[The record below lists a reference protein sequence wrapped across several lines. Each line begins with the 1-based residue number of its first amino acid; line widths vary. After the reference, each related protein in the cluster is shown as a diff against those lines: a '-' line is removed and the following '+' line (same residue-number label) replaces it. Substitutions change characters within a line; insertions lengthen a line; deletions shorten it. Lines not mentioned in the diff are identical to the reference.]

1 VLYFIR
7 KLHIKESRVLKQASK
22 NNLLNRYNKAIVLVF
37 TFIVLSASTVAYFRY
52 YNELQH
58 LEKESLETLNQQA
71 DTLNTMLEQS
81 VQAITGMQDFAN
93 YYLKYPEELSA
104 RMPKLLQDEQLFYL
118 DKPKRDVIG
127 FDKRLSGNITG
138 FGDISRFNLQQ
149 IEELAMANALTP
161 AFISA
166 KLTIPEATWF
176 YYVSYNQFVNIY
188 PWIDKENWHYTDKTL
203 NNTHLKAIELA
214 SNKQAAYFW
223 SPPYIDAAGSGL
235 NSSLSVGVYREKQ
248 LVGAV
253 VIDLNLGRLYE
264 NLPNV
269 LSNNHGLV
277 LLNKQYK
284 VLINKQSSK
293 FKLSPNTHWKEILPE
308 KLAKLSI
315 DDLMTLPDSAKVDGW
330 LLQKKQLFINGW
342 VLLQYQPYSEF
353 SAPIFNS
360 LVFISAVFFV
370 GLVAFLSL
378 VYLLTHRTFIQPTAE
393 FINHIENC
401 SQGDPGKIKP
411 AAGWLHWFKI
421 VEDIFSQNR
430 SLLQLLK
437 EQNTV
442 LDRRVNDK
450 TKALLESSEQH
461 QQDYALLGSVMNAM
475 PELIIFNDLQGRLI
489 GCNQAFERF
498 VNQNKELM
506 LGVKVSSL
514 MPKIL
519 GTTLDELSSLS
530 MKENPKK
537 AFSHQRIVET
547 DIHTYDVFSRQFFN
561 DRENSLGTINIFR
574 DVTEQFSAQSALK
587 KAKNQ
592 AVYANQ
598 AKSQFL
604 ANMSHEIRTPI
615 NAMQGM
621 MELLDKTSLN
631 SHQHH
636 YLQNAQ
642 RASGSL
648 LHLIDE
654 LLDLSR
660 IEAGKMFISKE
671 ETNLDVIIETALKL
685 NLGMAN
691 ISQLTFTID
700 ISSDV
705 PQQVITD
712 EMRLIQVL
720 ANLLNNAVKFT
731 SQGEVKLTVEI
742 TAKRQ
747 RDVLIRFKVKDTG
760 IGIAQDKQKL
770 LFDAFNQA
778 DNSMTREYG
787 GSGLGLSI
795 CQQIVNLLG
804 GEITVQSELG
814 VGSEFS
820 FVIPIKLPSD
830 DNVMVDTHDTSQV
843 NKLALYGFSLTLS
856 QHLKESINL
865 LGWQYKSIDSLINIE
880 TMVSQ
885 EPIVILIEGSYLAQ
899 HSRGFLDEL
908 NCLIADLITENP
920 LSERKILLAICQPVM
935 SVISED
941 LNAQLALL
949 SIPYIL
955 LDMPLYR
962 YSLREISEKLRFNA
976 TPKIKNIEPT
986 KIVTPNS
993 NKQKNLAGVKVLLVE
1008 DNLVNQLVAKEL
1020 LKNMQAEVIIAD
1032 NGKIA
1037 LDILNNAQKESTQK
1051 IDIVLM
1057 DIQMPVMDGLTASR
1071 LIRENEYY
1079 FSLPIIAMTAH
1090 AREED
1095 KNNSLAA
1102 GMNLHIAKP
1111 VSTELLLKSIQGM
1124 LKDQTV

>member
-7 KLHIKESRVLKQASK
+7 KLQIKESRVLKQASK

-37 TFIVLSASTVAYFRY
+37 AFIILSASTVAYFRY
-52 YNELQH
+52 FNELQH
-58 LEKESLETLNQQA
+58 LEKKSLETLNQQA
-71 DTLNTMLEQS
+71 DNLNTMLEQS

-104 RMPKLLQDEQLFYL
+104 RMPKLLQDGQLFYL

-138 FGDISRFNLQQ
+138 FGDISHFDLQQ

-176 YYVSYNQFVNIY
+176 YYISYNKFVNIY
-188 PWIDKENWHYTDKTL
+188 PWIDKESWHYTDKTL
-203 NNTHLKAIELA
+203 NNTYIKAIELA
-214 SNKQAAYFW
+214 ANKQAAYFW

-235 NSSLSVGVYREKQ
+235 NSSLSVGVYRKKQ

-264 NLPNV
+264 NLPPV

-277 LLNKQYK
+277 LLNKQHQ

-293 FKLSPNTHWKEILPE
+293 FKLSPNTHFKEVLPE
-308 KLAKLSI
+308 KLATLSI
-315 DDLMTLPDSAKVDGW
+315 DDLMMLPDSAKVNGW
-330 LLQKKQLFINGW
+330 ILQKKQLFINGW
-342 VLLQYQPYSEF
+342 ILLQYQPYSEF
-353 SAPIFNS
+353 SAPIFNR
-360 LVFISAVFFV
+360 LIFISAVFFV
-370 GLVAFLSL
+370 GLVAFLGL
-378 VYLLTHRTFIQPTAE
+378 VYLLTHRTFLQPTAE

-430 SLLQLLK
+430 SLLQQLK
-437 EQNTV
+437 EQNIV
-442 LDRRVNDK
+442 LDRRVNEK

-475 PELIIFNDLQGRLI
+475 PELIIFNDCQGNLI

-498 VNQNKELM
+498 VDKNKERM
-506 LGVKVSSL
+506 LGGDVVPI
-514 MPKIL
+514 MPKML
-519 GTTLDELSSLS
+519 GTALDELSSLS
-530 MKENPKK
+530 MKESPDK

-561 DRENSLGTINIFR
+561 DRGNSLGTINIFR
-574 DVTEQFSAQSALK
+574 DVTEQFSVQSALK

-592 AVYANQ
+592 AEYANQ

-621 MELLDKTSLN
+621 MELLNNTQLN
-631 SHQHH
+631 SHQDH

-671 ETNLDVIIETALKL
+671 ETNLDIIIEKALKL
-685 NLGMAN
+685 NLGLVN
-691 ISQLTFTID
+691 VSHLNFEID

-705 PQQVITD
+705 PQQVMTD

-731 SQGEVKLTVEI
+731 PQGEVILTVEI
-742 TAKRQ
+742 TAKRK

-760 IGIAQDKQKL
+760 IGIAKGKQAF
-770 LFDAFNQA
+770 LFDAFSQA
-778 DNSMTREYG
+778 DTSMTREYG

-814 VGSEFS
+814 QGSEFS
-820 FVIPIKLPSD
+820 FVLPMKVPENQ
-830 DNVMVDTHDTSQV
+830 NVPAYPVKEHVTK
-843 NKLALYGFSLTLS
+843 NLALYAFSLDIS
-856 QHLKESINL
+856 QHLKDSISL
-865 LGWQYKSIDSLINIE
+865 IGWKYQNIDSLKNIE
-880 TMVSQ
+880 QTSGK
-885 EPIVILIEGSYLAQ
+885 EPVVILIEGHYLAL
-899 HSRGFLDEL
+899 HSTRFIDDL
-908 NCLIADLITENP
+908 NRLKLQKEESDNT
-920 LSERKILLAICQPVM
+920 ILLAICQPIM
-935 SVISED
+935 SVISD
-941 LNAQLALL
+941 QLNAQLALL
-949 SIPYIL
+949 SMPYIL

-962 YSLREISEKLRFNA
+962 YSLREINEKLKIS
-976 TPKIKNIEPT
+976 TEPEIKKIKAIDLIKTIPDEGKKLT
-986 KIVTPNS
+986 GIKI
-993 NKQKNLAGVKVLLVE
+993 LLVE

-1020 LKNMQAEVIIAD
+1020 LKNMKAEVIIAD
-1032 NGKIA
+1032 NGQIA
-1037 LDILNNAQKESTQK
+1037 LDILEHSSKNGEKE
-1051 IDIVLM
+1051 IDVVLM

-1071 LIRENEYY
+1071 YIRKNACYRT
-1079 FSLPIIAMTAH
+1079 LPIIAMTAH

-1095 KNNSLAA
+1095 KQNSLTA

-1111 VSTELLLKSIQGM
+1111 VSADLLLSSILRV
-1124 LKDQTV
+1124 LKDNS